1 MRTDIKTLI
10 TNADQLSVG
19 DEVVLITYNSNEP
32 TNVSYAAVTRLLK
45 TKMTLRF
52 EHTGANNTVTPN
64 NTVTTEDVEYS
75 TRLDYGSLTRYEH
88 RNDHNSLSRINTKLY
103 AVKPATQRLAAWA
116 ESSITARETRYKLI
130 DAVGQLNIKHG
141 GHSLEDLR
149 EIKKLTQ
156 QIIDA
161 ETTANRIEKEALRH

>member
-10 TNADQLSVG
+10 TNTDQLSVG

-32 TNVSYAAVTRLLK
+32 TNVSHAVVTKLLK

-52 EHTGANNTVTPN
+52 EHTDAN

-75 TRLDYGSLTRYEH
+75 TRLNYGRLTRYEH
-88 RNDHNSLSRINTKLY
+88 CNDRNSLSRISTKLY
-103 AVKPATQRLAAWA
+103 TVNSTTQRLAARA

-161 ETTANRIEKEALRH
+161 ETRTTRIEKEALKH